1 MTVEKL
7 KTKVRRH
14 NMLQIGLGSALLVLA
29 AALWFG
35 VFIAARYVFYFIAA
49 SVGFRGMW
57 EPSFFVAAEFTAL
70 VAYEGIRKS
79 HSAFDLMEYT
89 NSDFNWRE
97 GGGLQGSMDLWN
109 PDPLADAWIATQLLF
124 LAPRT
129 TVASIQSLRS
139 VIRTS
144 SEVIEEAASI
154 FAALKADRRWQ
165 EADLD
170 PAIRLLLGLELI
182 WARGGP
188 NGLEV
193 RFPAGMSEAELV

>member
-7 KTKVRRH
+7 KTKLRRH
-14 NMLQIGLGSALLVLA
+14 NALQIGLGLALLVLA
-29 AALWFG
+29 AVLWVG
-35 VFIAARYVFYFIAA
+35 VFVVARYVFLFIVA
-49 SVGFRGMW
+49 SIGFRGMW
-57 EPSFFVAAEFTAL
+57 EPSLFVAAGFTAL

-89 NSDFNWRE
+89 NSEFNWRK
-97 GGGLQGSMDLWN
+97 GGGLRGANWN

-129 TVASIQSLRS
+129 TVSAIQSLQS

-144 SEVIEEAASI
+144 PEVIEEAVSL

-170 PAIRLLLGLELI
+170 DAVRLLLGLQLI
-182 WARGGP
+182 WARGGE

-193 RFPAGMSEAELV
+193 RFPAATSEAELV